1 VHRPDRGIKPHIGRM
16 TETELM
22 TVMIGGMARV
32 AGSVVAAYV
41 GRSGAK

>member
-1 VHRPDRGIKPHIGRM
+1 M

-22 TVMIGGMARV
+22 TVMIGGMARI
-32 AGSVVAAYV
+32 AGSVIAAYA